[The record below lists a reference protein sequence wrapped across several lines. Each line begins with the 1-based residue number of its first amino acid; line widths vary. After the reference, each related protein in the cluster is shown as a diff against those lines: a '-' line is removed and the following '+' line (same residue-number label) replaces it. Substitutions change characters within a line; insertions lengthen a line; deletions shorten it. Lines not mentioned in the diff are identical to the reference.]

1 MRGKYWNDSIK
12 NKGEQQEI
20 RKYYVEVDKN
30 IKKKQE
36 TTRKIT

>member
-12 NKGEQQEI
+12 NEGEQQEI